1 MTYVFF
7 ETIKYLGGQRT
18 RNFVRGP
25 GFHGTGRG
33 GRKQFTS
40 FSDFV
45 TSAEATFMTSADN
58 SATMPVEVHYHP
70 KSVTGEEMLSQIFEM
85 AKTVQVCE
93 RCLTKSLRTI
103 ILLLMKLLSVTV
115 RVQHVLTL
123 NRFVNIEPCY
133 EPALRCCPEAFKET
147 INIRKRS

>member
-1 MTYVFF
+1 MIDSSKASDFQWDRDVCVFF

-33 GRKQFTS
+33 GRKEFTS

-45 TSAEATFMTSADN
+45 TSAEVTFMMSVDN
-58 SATMPVEVHYHP
+58 SATMPVGVHYHP

-93 RCLTKSLRTI
+93 RCLTKQS
-103 ILLLMKLLSVTV
+103 SNNHVVT
-115 RVQHVLTL
+115 H
-123 NRFVNIEPCY
+123 
-133 EPALRCCPEAFKET
+133 ET
-147 INIRKRS
+147 AKCNSTCVTCLDLKVGL